1 MIMKYR
7 TLGKTGFKVSEI
19 SLGTW
24 QLGGRWGEKFDYET
38 AEIILAKAVDEGVNF
53 IDTADVY
60 NEGLSEKA
68 IGRFLKKTGK
78 KIYVATKAG
87 RRLVPHTAEGYN
99 RKNIVGFVN
108 DSLKNMDLEAI
119 DLIQLHCPPTEVY
132 SNPEVFGILDELAGE
147 GKILNYGVSVE
158 KVEEALK
165 AIQYPDL
172 ATVQIIYNMFRH
184 KPAEEFFVQARDKNI
199 GIIARVPLASGM
211 LTGKFKKDTVFSK
224 GDHRF
229 FNREGQAFDKGE
241 TFSGVPYEVGLEAV
255 EELKKVFPKGKLA
268 QYALR
273 WILMNDCISSVI
285 PGASRVSQIEDNVK
299 ASNLPPLTDQQ
310 MEKVIEIYK
319 KYIKIYIHSLW

>member
-1 MIMKYR
+1 MKYR

-24 QLGGRWGEKFDYET
+24 QLGGKWGTKFSYET
-38 AEIILAKAVDEGVNF
+38 AETILEKAVDEGVNF

-60 NEGLSEKA
+60 NDGLSEKA
-68 IGRFLKKTGK
+68 IGRFLKKVNRRV
-78 KIYVATKAG
+78 YVATKSG
-87 RRLVPHTAEGYN
+87 RRLDPHTSEGYN
-99 RKNIVGFVN
+99 KKNIVAFVD
-108 DSLKNMDLEAI
+108 DSLKNLDLETI

-132 SNPEVFGILDELAGE
+132 SNPEVFGILDELVSK
-147 GKILNYGVSVE
+147 GKVLNYGVSVE

-165 AIQYPDL
+165 AIQYPNL

-184 KPAEEFFVQARDKNI
+184 KPAEDFFIRARDKNI
-199 GIIARVPLASGM
+199 GIIIRVPLASGM

-255 EELKKVFPKGKLA
+255 EELKKVFPEGKLA

-273 WILMNDCISSVI
+273 WILMNDCVSSVI

-299 ASNLPPLTDQQ
+299 ASDLPPLTDKQ
-310 MEKVIEIYK
+310 MEKVSEIYQ
-319 KYIKIYIHSLW
+319 KYLKIYVHRQW

>member
-1 MIMKYR
+1 MKYR
-7 TLGKTGFKVSEI
+7 TLGKTGLKVSEI

-24 QLGGRWGEKFDYET
+24 QLGGKWGEKFNYET
-38 AEIILAKAVDEGVNF
+38 AETILAKAIDKGVNF

-68 IGRFLKKTGK
+68 IGKFLKKTSQ

-99 RKNIVGFVN
+99 RKKIVGFVN

-119 DLIQLHCPPTEVY
+119 DLIQLHCPPIEVY
-132 SNPEVFGILDELAGE
+132 SKPEMFGILDELVSE
-147 GKILNYGVSVE
+147 GKVINYGVSVE

-165 AIQYPDL
+165 AIQYPNL

-184 KPAEEFFVQARDKNI
+184 KPAEEFFIKARDKNI

-211 LTGKFKKDTVFSK
+211 LTGKFKKDTVFSR

-255 EELKKVFPKGKLA
+255 EELKKVFPEGRLA

-273 WILMNDCISSVI
+273 WILMSDCISSVI
-285 PGASRVSQIEDNVK
+285 PGASRVSQIEDNVE
-299 ASNLPPLTDQQ
+299 ASDLPPLTDKQ
-310 MEKVIEIYK
+310 MGKVNEIYQ
-319 KYIKIYIHSLW
+319 KYIKIYVHSLW